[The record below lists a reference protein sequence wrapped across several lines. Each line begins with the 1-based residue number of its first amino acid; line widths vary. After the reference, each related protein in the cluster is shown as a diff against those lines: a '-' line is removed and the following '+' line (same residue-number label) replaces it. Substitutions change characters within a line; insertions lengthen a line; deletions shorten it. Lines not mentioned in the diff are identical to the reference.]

1 MALKLRRLL
10 PGVAVG
16 SPADESQAGV
26 KRLARLVQQGAVE
39 ELTVR
44 RVRQGAGSLGG
55 GRPGPLLGRPRGR
68 TAAESPPPL
77 VPGGVATAAMRSD
90 MEDLLSKKPFL
101 ANPPSKCS
109 LTASFG
115 SQKCMY
121 ESIHL
126 LWTTLWIMCK
136 TFGKSQVPLGGRP
149 VFSETFMQNSR
160 KFGWSERTKGKIP
173 CKNDEILTARSQ
185 KVTKR
190 IPLCLRSCGK

>member
-1 MALKLRRLL
+1 MGGAVALKPAVPL

-16 SPADESQAGV
+16 
-26 KRLARLVQQGAVE
+26 ARLTKARPVSSAWPAWSQQGC
-39 ELTVR
+39 R
-44 RVRQGAGSLGG
+44 RADGPARPAGRGFPWG
-55 GRPGPLLGRPRGR
+55 GRPAAAWAAPGR
-68 TAAESPPPL
+68 TPQNPTPL
-77 VPGGVATAAMRSD
+77 SRGVAATAMRSD